1 MVETEEIIQIEED
14 NLNNIILIEKE
25 TEKNQC
31 NICFGE
37 YNYVKNI
44 LCECI
49 YYYHIN
55 CFMDWVSSNSAKC
68 IMCSKSVVV
77 NPLIDNNYLEYL
89 NINFDPFIDK
99 PLISSVSKQVYKYN
113 YSLNRK
119 RIENYIF
126 NIDVDLL
133 NVNPIDLMVLIN
145 NNVNIPSKKNFRYS
159 WNVKINNK
167 VYFIILSYVLDF
179 GMIYTIKDLSNK
191 KIKTNYVNG
200 FNYPGIVSEL
210 LDEKVFENK
219 LNKIIISN
227 DSDSNDT
234 NINTN
239 TNTNSNDII
248 EVNNDNQ
255 FNIIF
260 DLDDNYVFFPIFKKI
275 ISTILTLL
283 LLIILIIYIAT
294 FGNKN

>member
-1 MVETEEIIQIEED
+1 MVETEGIIQIEQD

-68 IMCSKSVVV
+68 IMCSKSVIV

-179 GMIYTIKDLSNK
+179 GMIYTVKDLSNQK
-191 KIKTNYVNG
+191 VKTNYVNG
-200 FNYPGIVSEL
+200 YNYPGIVNEL
-210 LDEKVFENK
+210 FDEKVFENK
-219 LNKIIISN
+219 LDNILISSSN
-227 DSDSNDT
+227 NSVISSNNHFSEEKDSENEYRY
-234 NINTN
+234 N
-239 TNTNSNDII
+239 
-248 EVNNDNQ
+248 
-255 FNIIF
+255 FIF
-260 DLDDNYVFFPIFKKI
+260 DLDDNNYRSFPIFRKI
-275 ISTILTLL
+275 VSIVLTV
-283 LLIILIIYIAT
+283 LLIMILFVYIVS
-294 FGNKN
+294 FRNNN

>member
-1 MVETEEIIQIEED
+1 MVETEGIIQIEQD

-68 IMCSKSVVV
+68 IMCSKSVIV

-179 GMIYTIKDLSNK
+179 GMIYTVKDLSNQK
-191 KIKTNYVNG
+191 VKTNYVNG
-200 FNYPGIVSEL
+200 YNYPGIVNEL
-210 LDEKVFENK
+210 FYEKVFENK
-219 LNKIIISN
+219 LDNILISSSN
-227 DSDSNDT
+227 NSVISSNNHFSEEKDSENEYRY
-234 NINTN
+234 N
-239 TNTNSNDII
+239 
-248 EVNNDNQ
+248 
-255 FNIIF
+255 FIF
-260 DLDDNYVFFPIFKKI
+260 DLDDNNYRSFPIFRKI
-275 ISTILTLL
+275 VSIVLTV
-283 LLIILIIYIAT
+283 LLIMILFVYIVS
-294 FGNKN
+294 FRNNN

>member
-1 MVETEEIIQIEED
+1 MVETEGIIQIEQD

-179 GMIYTIKDLSNK
+179 GMIYTVKDLSNQK
-191 KIKTNYVNG
+191 VKTNYVNG
-200 FNYPGIVSEL
+200 YNYPGIVNEFF
-210 LDEKVFENK
+210 DEKVFENK
-219 LNKIIISN
+219 LDNILISSSN
-227 DSDSNDT
+227 NSVISSNNHFSEEKDSENEYRY
-234 NINTN
+234 N
-239 TNTNSNDII
+239 
-248 EVNNDNQ
+248 
-255 FNIIF
+255 FIF
-260 DLDDNYVFFPIFKKI
+260 DLDDNNYRSFPIFRKI
-275 ISTILTLL
+275 VSIVLTV
-283 LLIILIIYIAT
+283 LLIMILFVYIVS
-294 FGNKN
+294 FRNNN